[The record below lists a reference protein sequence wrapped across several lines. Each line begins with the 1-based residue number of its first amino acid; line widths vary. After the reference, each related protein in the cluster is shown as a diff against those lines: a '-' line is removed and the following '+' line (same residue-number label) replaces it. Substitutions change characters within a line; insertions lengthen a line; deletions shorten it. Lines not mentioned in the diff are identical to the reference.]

1 MPKQARWH
9 ECLSEFDFQF
19 LYNSE
24 SSNKMVDALIRK
36 LEVATLMHIAQLS
49 RSITE
54 TTLKGRI
61 REELLND
68 PQVMALKK
76 LISMGKLG
84 NFG

>member
-1 MPKQARWH
+1 MA
-9 ECLSEFDFQF
+9 
-19 LYNSE
+19 
-24 SSNKMVDALIRK
+24 DALSRK
-36 LEVATLMHIAQLS
+36 LEVATLTYIAQLS
-49 RSITE
+49 RSLVE